1 MIYDLQKATMW
12 KRISAWLFDTI
23 LLAIV
28 AVLCAWLISVV
39 SGFDGYSAALDER
52 YDHYAAEYDVNF
64 QMTLS
69 EYEAM
74 TEEQAKALDAA
85 YAALGADEAA
95 VYNYKMVIQLTL
107 VITSLGILMGYMIME
122 YLIPMLLKNGQ
133 TLGKKIFGI
142 GVMRTEG
149 IRVNG
154 ICLFIR
160 TVLGKYTIETMIPV
174 FILIM
179 IYWNRMGLMGTL
191 MLFAL
196 LIGQVISMI
205 ATKTNSSIHDLLAG
219 TVVIDVA
226 SQMIFNTQEDLI
238 AYKQKVHAEKVARQ
252 PY

>member
-1 MIYDLQKATMW
+1 MIYDLQKATLW

-28 AVLCAWLISVV
+28 AVLCAWLISVI
-39 SGFDGYSAALDER
+39 SGFDGFNAALDER
-52 YDHYAAEYDVNF
+52 YDHYAAEYGVNF
-64 QMTLS
+64 RMTLS
-69 EYEAM
+69 EYETM
-74 TEEQAKALDAA
+74 TEEQAQALDAA

-149 IRVNG
+149 IRING
-154 ICLFIR
+154 VCLFIR

-179 IYWNRMGLMGTL
+179 IYWGRMGVMGTL
-191 MLFAL
+191 ILLAL
-196 LIGQVISMI
+196 PIAQVIFMI
-205 ATKTNSSIHDLLAG
+205 ATKTNSPIHDLLAG

-226 SQMIFNTQEDLI
+226 SQMIFNTQEDMI